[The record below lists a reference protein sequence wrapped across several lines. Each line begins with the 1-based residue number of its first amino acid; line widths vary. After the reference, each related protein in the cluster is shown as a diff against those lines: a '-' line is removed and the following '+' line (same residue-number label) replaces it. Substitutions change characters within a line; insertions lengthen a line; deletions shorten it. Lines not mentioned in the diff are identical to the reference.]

1 MPRFF
6 GGRMIMKHAIGKDAV
21 VPAAAGEDA
30 GGVVP
35 ASRRPL
41 REPMDDSLLDELLER
56 SRDETG
62 ACG

>member
-1 MPRFF
+1 
-6 GGRMIMKHAIGKDAV
+6 MIMKHAIGKDAV
-21 VPAAAGEDA
+21 VPAAAGEDP